1 MELNLVQPNHPALRQ
16 IADVNIFEANVD
28 VAEFENAMLDLMG
41 NRFGI
46 GLASPQVGA
55 SYNMFVM
62 NHSVHGEIGVYN
74 PEILESSE
82 KTISREEGCLTF
94 PLLFMFI
101 TRPDTVKVRY
111 TKTDGVTVVEE
122 ELFERDSQCFQ
133 HEYDHLQGKL
143 FLDDASD
150 LKVRRAIAQRDK
162 RVKKLQKSLAEVK

>member
-1 MELNLVQPNHPALRQ
+1 
-16 IADVNIFEANVD
+16 
-28 VAEFENAMLDLMG
+28 
-41 NRFGI
+41 
-46 GLASPQVGA
+46 
-55 SYNMFVM
+55 
-62 NHSVHGEIGVYN
+62 
-74 PEILESSE
+74 
-82 KTISREEGCLTF
+82 
-94 PLLFMFI
+94 MFI

-150 LKVRRAIAQRDK
+150 LKVRRAITQRDK